1 MPDGATSKS
10 RFPENGI
17 MSLLEIHR
25 RHNLAGSTGRDLKLS
40 DLIGAVELEAF
51 LAMPLD
57 YGTSR
62 GDPELRALIGAR
74 CGINPEKVLVT
85 QGAALALFLTN
96 FELCDPGDEILL
108 ATPCYPPA
116 FDALR
121 ATGARIQPL
130 PLTFESGFRLDTQ
143 ALSGALTAKTKLISL
158 ASPQNPGGVSL
169 PRETIE
175 TVVEIAAKQAPDAY
189 VLVDETFREATYG
202 SAPQASVA
210 SLSERI
216 VTLSS
221 ISKAYGAPG
230 LRIGWLTCGD
240 DALYERLRIAKTNTV
255 ISASVV
261 DEALAVL
268 LFKKL
273 DRIMEQR
280 NETLAKAFARM
291 SDWVEAH
298 QHLIN
303 WVKPDGGA
311 LCCLRLPE
319 SAYSD
324 AAVEGFYQSQEK
336 YDLQISDGRWFGED
350 QRVIRIGF
358 GHLPL
363 EGLDAA
369 LEALGLALSDFRD
382 KA

>member
-1 MPDGATSKS
+1 MPDGTSSIS

-17 MSLLEIHR
+17 MSLLDVHR
-25 RHNLAGSTGRDLKLS
+25 RHNLAGSTGLDLKLS
-40 DLIGAVELEAF
+40 DLIGAEELEAF

-62 GDPELRALIGAR
+62 GALELRALIGAR
-74 CGINPEKVLVT
+74 CGVGPEKVLVT
-85 QGAALALFLTN
+85 QGAALGLFLTN

-116 FDALR
+116 LDALR
-121 ATGARIQPL
+121 ATGARVHPL

-143 ALSGALTAKTKLISL
+143 TLSGALTAKTKLISL

-175 TVVEIAAKQAPDAY
+175 AVVEIAAKQAPEAY

-202 SAPQASVA
+202 SAPRASVA
-210 SLSERI
+210 DLSERI

-240 DALYERLRIAKTNTV
+240 DVLYERLRIAKTNTV

-261 DEALAVL
+261 DETLAVL

-291 SDWVEAH
+291 SAWVDAH
-298 QHLIN
+298 QHLID

-324 AAVEGFYQSQEK
+324 AAVEAFYQSQER

-369 LEALGLALSDFRD
+369 LEALGLALSEFRN